1 MEKLSTHAL
10 LLGTRNACQM
20 SLLIIKKEV
29 NSKTD
34 HLYTV
39 VSGLQFGVQMD
50 HGNRVR
56 MDTSKAMG
64 N

>member
-1 MEKLSTHAL
+1 MADTHGQISL
-10 LLGTRNACQM
+10 MRNACQ
-20 SLLIIKKEV
+20 EV
-29 NSKTD
+29 NFKTD

>member
-1 MEKLSTHAL
+1 MADAHGL
-10 LLGTRNACQM
+10 LVMRNACQM
-20 SLLIIKKEV
+20 SLLIIKKKEV

-34 HLYTV
+34 HLNTV